1 MNPLQ
6 SPGLD
11 ALGRVR
17 VVLVRPGH
25 PGNVGSSARAMRVM
39 GLRDLALV
47 DPREPGCTSHPEA
60 IAFASGATD
69 VLAAARV
76 FGSLDEAVAD
86 ASLVVGVSAGPREF
100 GPAPQPPEE
109 TMAGVLD
116 ELAANPAHRVA
127 LVFGTE
133 RTGLS
138 IADVSRCQRLCSI
151 PGDPDYCSLNLS
163 QAVQLVAYVLR
174 RAAMATTPRAEGGV
188 AGAGRMAGQAEI
200 EGFFAHFERALVA
213 IGYLD
218 PAHPKKLMP
227 RMRRLFGRA
236 RLETEEVQLL
246 RGVCKLT
253 EDAGRAWTARPGARP
268 ADAGGAEEGSAPG
281 LEREPGDD
289 PGHGRVH
296 ARRAGDSR
304 RA

>member
-1 MNPLQ
+1 MNPLH
-6 SPGLD
+6 SPVPD

-47 DPREPGCTSHPEA
+47 EPREPDCTRHPEA
-60 IAFASGATD
+60 TAFASGATD
-69 VLAAARV
+69 VLEAARV

-100 GPAPQPPEE
+100 GPLPQPPEE

-174 RAAMATTPRAEGGV
+174 RAATAATAAGAAGAAGGARAGSGV
-188 AGAGRMAGQAEI
+188 AGRMAGQAEI

-253 EDAGRAWTARPGARP
+253 EDAGRAWTARPGAPP
-268 ADAGGAEEGSAPG
+268 ADDGCAEGGPDS
-281 LEREPGDD
+281 D
-289 PGHGRVH
+289 RVH
-296 ARRAGDSR
+296 ARRAEDSR

>member
-1 MNPLQ
+1 MNPLH
-6 SPGLD
+6 SPVPD
-11 ALGRVR
+11 ALARVR

-47 DPREPGCTSHPEA
+47 DPREPDCTRHPEA
-60 IAFASGATD
+60 LAFASGATD
-69 VLAAARV
+69 VLDAARV

-100 GPAPQPPEE
+100 GPQPQPPEE
-109 TMAGVLD
+109 TAAAILD
-116 ELAANPAHRVA
+116 ELAADPAHRVA

-163 QAVQLVAYVLR
+163 QAVQLIAYVLR
-174 RAAMATTPRAEGGV
+174 RAATAAHAPDAQAGSAA
-188 AGAGRMAGQAEI
+188 AGAGRMADQAEI

-236 RLETEEVQLL
+236 RLETEEIQLL

-268 ADAGGAEEGSAPG
+268 ADDA
-281 LEREPGDD
+281 
-289 PGHGRVH
+289 GRVH
-296 ARRAGDSR
+296 ARQAGDSR

>member
-1 MNPLQ
+1 M
-6 SPGLD
+6 
-11 ALGRVR
+11 R

-47 DPREPGCTSHPEA
+47 DPREPDCTRHPEA

-69 VLAAARV
+69 VLEAARV
-76 FGSLDEAVAD
+76 FGSLDEALAD

-100 GPAPQPPEE
+100 GPPPQLPEE
-109 TMAGVLD
+109 AMADVLD

-138 IADVSRCQRLCSI
+138 ITEVSRCQRLCSI

-174 RAAMATTPRAEGGV
+174 RAAIAA
-188 AGAGRMAGQAEI
+188 AGEQPASGDAAAGRLASQGEV

-268 ADAGGAEEGSAPG
+268 ADDGRVGGDAAPG
-281 LEREPGDD
+281 R
-289 PGHGRVH
+289 
-296 ARRAGDSR
+296 
-304 RA
+304 